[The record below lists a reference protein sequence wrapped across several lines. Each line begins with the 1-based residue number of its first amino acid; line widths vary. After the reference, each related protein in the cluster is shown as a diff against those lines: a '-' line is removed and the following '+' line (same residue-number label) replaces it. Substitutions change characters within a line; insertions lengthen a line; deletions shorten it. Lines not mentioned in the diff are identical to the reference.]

1 MLKHRDLHM
10 LKHRDLHMLKHRFEH
25 HTPCIVRTCLW
36 SFGPAT
42 VSPHNSELDAPA
54 RPSLL

>member
-36 SFGPAT
+36 SFRARDCVATLNSMPPPGP
-42 VSPHNSELDAPA
+42 
-54 RPSLL
+54 PSL